1 LNLKVSGAVDHVGL
15 VAVQPEKI
23 TVELSCPNVTNANVF
38 KGRVTDSVDLGPFV
52 IATVEAGLLLKVV
65 MAKNFFI
72 ENGLEDGR
80 VVWFKFQFNTVKIIE

>member
-1 LNLKVSGAVDHVGL
+1 
-15 VAVQPEKI
+15 
-23 TVELSCPNVTNANVF
+23 
-38 KGRVTDSVDLGPFV
+38 VDLGPFV